1 MTQDE
6 MREQMLS
13 MQRDAA
19 RSGRQR
25 RAPKDKKK
33 KQWLEP
39 LSEFEL
45 ELLAL
50 MRERYAWE
58 AAELAGAMDEPFKD
72 MMQRLVHLIDRQ
84 YVVVVHDGR
93 GYARY
98 RARRRDELPRD
109 IDQARDDIEGAR
121 DKLWGRE
128 RKPRKNSS
136 KVERRAKPETLF

>member
-72 MMQRLVHLIDRQ
+72 MMQRLLHLLSLI
-84 YVVVVHDGR
+84 H
-93 GYARY
+93 
-98 RARRRDELPRD
+98 
-109 IDQARDDIEGAR
+109 I
-121 DKLWGRE
+121 
-128 RKPRKNSS
+128 
-136 KVERRAKPETLF
+136 